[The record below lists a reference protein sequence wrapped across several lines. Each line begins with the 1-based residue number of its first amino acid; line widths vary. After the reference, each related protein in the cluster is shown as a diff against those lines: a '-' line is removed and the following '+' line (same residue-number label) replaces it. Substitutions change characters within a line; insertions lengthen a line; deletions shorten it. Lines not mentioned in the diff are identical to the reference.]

1 MINEE
6 RVFRL
11 LLNSA
16 GNPLTV
22 LRPKHERP
30 QNQEIERPLEQRE
43 PLLFCF
49 LGRRATTVF
58 VRLGRMSTQ
67 APLIEARRRSY

>member
-16 GNPLTV
+16 SNPLTV

-30 QNQEIERPLEQRE
+30 QNQEIERPLEQRD
-43 PLLFCF
+43 PLL
-49 LGRRATTVF
+49 LGFSGRHATTVF

-67 APLIEARRRSY
+67 APL